1 MSDQGKF
8 SHAFI
13 EIQVF
18 KKNKSF
24 SLVPQYSL
32 SCFVCPMSKL
42 AQPRHSMEMHA
53 CHLRVC
59 YFDCRSKGI
68 SKTLQYPD
76 KSEGRNIIITTV
88 GKSSFSF
95 YIMSCHRNP
104 HAYFS
109 LNFSHTHFG
118 ISIEHPPRSSV
129 VIEALLAKLT
139 SFLLLSQSSRTTVF
153 SQCVRL
159 YRERRNNL

>member
-1 MSDQGKF
+1 
-8 SHAFI
+8 
-13 EIQVF
+13 
-18 KKNKSF
+18 
-24 SLVPQYSL
+24 
-32 SCFVCPMSKL
+32 
-42 AQPRHSMEMHA
+42 MHA

-76 KSEGRNIIITTV
+76 KSEGRNIITTTV

-118 ISIEHPPRSSV
+118 ISIEHPTRSSV
-129 VIEALLAKLT
+129 VIEALLAKLSWHHSSCYHSPRGPLFFHSVWDCIEKDEIICNHFNQIIFKSNQRQWLT
-139 SFLLLSQSSRTTVF
+139 SFCKRGKHLI
-153 SQCVRL
+153 
-159 YRERRNNL
+159 